1 VLNLLNRV
9 FSPGV
14 VDFVAAFSVM
24 THFDNIQRG
33 VLDLRDLLFFF
44 SVILFF
50 LFATQAVLRARR
62 AG

>member
-1 VLNLLNRV
+1 
-9 FSPGV
+9 
-14 VDFVAAFSVM
+14 M

>member
-1 VLNLLNRV
+1 
-9 FSPGV
+9 
-14 VDFVAAFSVM
+14 M

-33 VLDLRDLLFFF
+33 VLDLRDILFFL

>member
-1 VLNLLNRV
+1 V

-33 VLDLRDLLFFF
+33 VLDLRDILFFL